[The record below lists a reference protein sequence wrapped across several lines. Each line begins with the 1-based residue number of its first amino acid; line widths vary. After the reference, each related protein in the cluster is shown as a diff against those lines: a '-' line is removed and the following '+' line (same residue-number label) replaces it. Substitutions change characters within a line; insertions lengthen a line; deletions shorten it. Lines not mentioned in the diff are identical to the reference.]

1 MIDVL
6 KFSKWLSDKNF
17 GFLITYLMFPDK
29 PDRAISFT
37 IQEGADSKGTVRH
50 LVLDVYIRAE
60 HPDPAVKVA
69 STINSE
75 LDMTTRVFIDN
86 TQIILIK
93 ALDAVPKPV
102 GIDEDNR
109 HIMSLQFKMLV
120 SSTDKLNVKE

>member
-6 KFSKWLSDKNF
+6 EFSKWLSDKNF
-17 GFLITYLMFPDK
+17 GFQVTYLMFPDK
-29 PDRAISFT
+29 PDRAISFAM
-37 IQEGADSKGTVRH
+37 QEGADSKGTVRH
-50 LVLDVYIRAE
+50 LILDVYVRAE

-69 STINSE
+69 SAINTE
-75 LDMTTRVFIDN
+75 LDMTTRVFIDD

-102 GIDEDNR
+102 GIDDDNR
-109 HIMSLQFKMLV
+109 HIMSVQFKMLI